1 MLSGCVLHLM
11 MSSIFAL
18 PGADGVL
25 VLFEMMSMLLL
36 LCCLVACYIPP
47 AKFTSKL
54 SSQQTF
60 VFTASW
66 PLCIAHAQNLIMNP
80 NPAPEAPREAPQ
92 PPVLSTELDKK
103 IYGQILGKNFG
114 QVLAE
119 PMSGSVTSDAPDDN
133 VSATTFTAR
142 LKEFTVGRKSLPS
155 LRGTASR
162 GATAISDT
170 TSTSSHGKHVDPET
184 AFRERYLLEL
194 DPNQPL
200 KERIQALK
208 DASKEVEL
216 YSVDTLMALWTVAE
230 DFARATA
237 STDVRIV
244 GYDLLLASVGHSGLD
259 LDERQK
265 FFNLIAIA
273 LPPAHANLQI
283 LALERLTQNGK
294 QLSPFESQ
302 LPGFL
307 DNLLGHVFEA
317 ALQARNHHKRLR
329 LLRSNDP
336 IGEVVNLMSLLV
348 LVENI
353 VKRNPDA
360 YRSDDLATLV
370 DKMHSIFIKTTAS
383 DDIHRAL
390 AIVECLIT
398 SPSFP
403 ASRLV
408 PCVDVLC
415 VLVGAPNFVSESP
428 TRCLHTMLTGRLRHE
443 TLGVLLDFLCIP
455 REEWKPHLVTGAL
468 STLDHVLLMNGTDN
482 FPIIPLQSLSL
493 AFRSVW
499 YSSRA
504 TTLDCLRIVG
514 RLLHDDQVNYRLLRE
529 DWTVLDTTLDEFAKL
544 ANESSSVDENGLQ
557 FRSLV
562 TTSSPLDRYFSNPW
576 SRLLTDD
583 IEIQNRLR
591 CLPSGFEGLWD
602 DLSKEQ
608 KLSVINLCLI
618 LEPFVDDDLW
628 EPMVQFMADE
638 RLLCPPNENW
648 ARHLEVLVFLV
659 VLKPSRTES
668 ARCRVLQEIKNMRA
682 SMPDDQESVS
692 FLDHVTL
699 QILDFLAAEPKMQM
713 LSILAEFTTDYA
725 LYAGVEGFDNVL
737 ETFSQLIGVKTI
749 SESSVWTSLP
759 SEAISILTT
768 CLVQLFRR
776 CLHLS
781 ALKTLK
787 IYKLLVSIAANPT
800 IPDKA
805 RLAAIK
811 LLSRLRCNP
820 NRAVKV
826 VSVPDSQGL
835 AAILC
840 RTETSAQ
847 TQSTSHQTNRVS
859 FNEESQ
865 VVRTGRSSAIGSSRS
880 DRSRS
885 ATRSASG
892 KDRLPRSTPLWM
904 YGSPKGLPDDLPAE
918 ASPVLYVPMDG
929 SVSGSTLDITG
940 WMDTINDILLKG
952 DDWEIYSYLLVHLPS
967 QLSNTLMFDGDA
979 VHIQTL
985 HAMIISQLQTGK
997 VHSPPVITGM
1007 KQGDVALCLL
1017 HTLTILVSY
1026 RERFT
1031 KKQLDDTV
1039 RTFLTSMEK
1048 WDGARKCCIHALA
1061 LCSYELPYHLDKFL
1075 DGVVQKL
1082 SQIITQSHLAIDIL
1096 EFLGGL
1102 VRLPDAYRSTKPML
1116 FRTIFGICK
1125 EYLKNSRR
1133 ERQKHKSMFGSRS
1146 SYIPTRYSNTIVEV
1160 ATSADSSNMNES
1172 LKDLPEYVFAL
1183 AYHVITFWFLAIEI
1197 QERSSHVGWISKNLG
1212 YQDDQ
1217 GNEIME
1223 EQSQVTLDMMHR
1235 TAYSDLG
1242 ETMPS
1247 PDFQDQGSKIMRKT
1261 WLVGMSIVTV
1271 ETFKDSGLT
1280 QITKR
1285 QASGTTYAVFHQQT
1299 APLPPHHVQPRGNVS
1314 SYSSVGGIDILPNHI
1329 LLQLSSTIT
1338 PMPIP
1343 MQPIILPDDDST
1355 RRAISIFDRNDTVDG
1370 HKAGVIY
1377 ISEGQTSEAEILA
1390 NTAGTALYEDFLSGL
1405 GTKVTLQ
1412 NANFNTQGLDRE
1424 ANSDGTHTYAWRDR
1438 VTEIVFHVT
1447 TMMPTDIELDPQCV
1461 NKKRHIGNDFVNI
1474 IFNDSGLPFDID
1486 TFKSQFNYVNIII
1499 TPDSMAVTRRLASNP
1514 GSAFGQSSTQQE
1526 KNKGK
1531 QLDMQPCFKVQ
1542 TVCFPSFPQISPTAT
1557 PKMVSASTLPGFVR
1571 QLALSASVFSLVW
1584 SNREGGEHVSS
1595 WRNRLRAIAKLRE
1608 RYANTGVSANV
1619 SYPDMGTAEDRGGAR
1634 SYLEGDAWK
1643 GTLMMGGLAEEKQMH
1658 LSLDFTRWT

>member
-1 MLSGCVLHLM
+1 MKLNPGRGALQAPV
-11 MSSIFAL
+11 SS
-18 PGADGVL
+18 
-25 VLFEMMSMLLL
+25 
-36 LCCLVACYIPP
+36 
-47 AKFTSKL
+47 
-54 SSQQTF
+54 
-60 VFTASW
+60 
-66 PLCIAHAQNLIMNP
+66 N
-80 NPAPEAPREAPQ
+80 
-92 PPVLSTELDKK
+92 ELDQK
-103 IYGQILGKNFG
+103 IYQQIQGENFG

-119 PMSGSVTSDAPDDN
+119 PMSGSVSSDAPDDN

-142 LKEFTVGRKSLPS
+142 LVTVGRKSLTS
-155 LRGTASR
+155 LRGTSKSAGSTTIPDPAST
-162 GATAISDT
+162 G
-170 TSTSSHGKHVDPET
+170 SHGKRVDPEM
-184 AFRERYLLEL
+184 AFRERYLFEL
-194 DPNQPL
+194 DSSHPL
-200 KERIQALK
+200 KERIQSLK
-208 DASKEVEL
+208 AASKEVEL
-216 YSVDTLMALWTVAE
+216 YSVDTLMTLWAVAE

-244 GYDLLLASVGHSGLD
+244 GYDLILASVNHSGLD
-259 LDERQK
+259 WEERLK
-265 FFNLIAIA
+265 FFNLISIP
-273 LPPAHANLQI
+273 LPTAHANLQI
-283 LALERLTQNGK
+283 LALERLTQKGK

-302 LPGFL
+302 LPVFL
-307 DNLLGHVFEA
+307 DNLLEHVFEA
-317 ALQARNHHKRLR
+317 ALQARNRHKRLR
-329 LLRSNDP
+329 SLRSNDP
-336 IGEVVNLMSLLV
+336 IGEVANLMNLLV
-348 LVENI
+348 LIENI

-360 YRSDDLATLV
+360 YRSEDLATLV
-370 DKMHSIFIKTTAS
+370 DKVHSIITRTTAS
-383 DDIHRAL
+383 DDVHRAF
-390 AIVECLIT
+390 AIFESLIT
-398 SPSFP
+398 FPSFP
-403 ASRLV
+403 VNRVA

-415 VLVGAPNFVSESP
+415 FFIGAPKFVSESP
-428 TRCLHTMLTGRLRHE
+428 TQCLHAMLTGRLRDE
-443 TLGVLLDFLCIP
+443 TLRTLLDFLSTP
-455 REEWKPHLVTGAL
+455 GKDWKPNVLNGAL
-468 STLDHVLLMNGTDN
+468 STLDHVLVMNGVDN
-482 FPIIPLQSLSL
+482 FPVISLQSLSL
-493 AFRSVW
+493 ALKTVW
-499 YSSRA
+499 RSSRA
-504 TTLDCLRIVG
+504 STLDCLRIVG
-514 RLLHDDQVNYRLLRE
+514 RLLHDEQVNHRLLGE
-529 DWTVLDTTLDEFAKL
+529 DWTILETTLDEFANL
-544 ANESSSVDENGLQ
+544 ANEASSVDENVLE

-576 SRLLTDD
+576 SKLLTDD
-583 IEIQNRLR
+583 FEIQNRLR
-591 CLPSGFEGLWD
+591 CLPSAFEGLWD

-608 KLSVINLCLI
+608 KLSVINFCFI
-618 LEPFVDDDLW
+618 LEPFVDDHLW
-628 EPMVQFMADE
+628 EPVVQFMANE

-648 ARHLEVLVFLV
+648 ARHLEVLVHLV

-668 ARCRVLQEIKNMRA
+668 ARCRVLQEIKDVRA
-682 SMPDDQESVS
+682 SVHDDQEKVS
-692 FLDHVTL
+692 FFDHIAMK
-699 QILDFLAAEPKMQM
+699 ILNFLSSETKMQM
-713 LSILAEFTTDYA
+713 FSILAEFTTDYA
-725 LYAGVEGFDNVL
+725 LHASMEVFDNVL
-737 ETFSQLIGVKTI
+737 ETFSLSIGVKPI

-759 SEAISILTT
+759 SEATSALTT
-768 CLVQLFRR
+768 SLVQLFRQ
-776 CLHLS
+776 CLGFS
-781 ALKTLK
+781 ASKTLK
-787 IYKLLVSIAANPT
+787 VYNVLVSIAASPN
-800 IPDKA
+800 IPDRA
-805 RLAAIK
+805 RLTAIK

-820 NRAVKV
+820 DRAVKV
-826 VSVPDSQGL
+826 VPIPDSQGL

-840 RTETSAQ
+840 RTEASAD
-847 TQSTSHQTNRVS
+847 THSTSHQTNRVS

-865 VVRTGRSSAIGSSRS
+865 MVRTGRSSAIGTSRS

-892 KDRLPRSTPLWM
+892 RERLPKPTPPLWM
-904 YGSPKGLPDDLPAE
+904 YGSSKGLSDDLPAE
-918 ASPVLYVPMDG
+918 ASPVVYVSMDS
-929 SVSGSTLDITG
+929 SVSGPTLDLSG

-952 DDWEIYSYLLVHLPS
+952 DEWEIYSYLLVHLPS
-967 QLSNTLMFDGDA
+967 QLSNTLMFAGDA
-979 VHIQTL
+979 LHIQTL
-985 HAMIISQLQTGK
+985 HTLIISQLQTGK
-997 VHSPPVITGM
+997 VHTPPTGTGM

-1031 KKQLDDTV
+1031 RKQLDDTV

-1048 WDGARKCCIHALA
+1048 WDGARKCCIHAFA

-1075 DGVVQKL
+1075 DGIVQKM

-1102 VRLPDAYRSTKPML
+1102 VRLPDAYRSTNRML

-1133 ERQKHKSMFGSRS
+1133 ERQKHKSMFGSRM
-1146 SYIPTRYSNTIVEV
+1146 SYIPTRHSNTVVEL
-1160 ATSADSSNMNES
+1160 ATSAESSSMNDSQ
-1172 LKDLPEYVFAL
+1172 KDLPEYVFAL
-1183 AYHVITFWFLAIEI
+1183 AYHVITFWFLAIDI

-1212 YQDDQ
+1212 YQDDY

-1247 PDFQDQGSKIMRKT
+1247 PAFKDQGNKIMKKT
-1261 WLVGMSIVTV
+1261 WLVGMSIITV

-1280 QITKR
+1280 QIAKR
-1285 QASGTTYAVFHQQT
+1285 QASGTTYAVFDQQI
-1299 APLPPHHVQPRGNVS
+1299 APLPLHHVQPRSNVS
-1314 SYSSVGGIDILPNHI
+1314 SYSSVGGISILPNHI

-1355 RRAISIFDRNDTVDG
+1355 RRAISMFDRNDTVDG

-1377 ISEGQTSEAEILA
+1377 ISKAQKSEAEILA
-1390 NTAGTALYEDFLSGL
+1390 NTSGTALYEDFLSGL
-1405 GTKVTLQ
+1405 GTKVSLQ
-1412 NANFNTQGLDRE
+1412 NAKFNTQGLDRE

-1447 TMMPTDIELDPQCV
+1447 TMMPTDLEHDPQCV

-1499 TPDSMAVTRRLASNP
+1499 TPDSMAVTRRVASNSDP
-1514 GSAFGQSSTQQE
+1514 TLGQPRTKQE
-1526 KNKGK
+1526 NDKAKHLGV
-1531 QLDMQPCFKVQ
+1531 QPCFKVQ
-1542 TVCFPSFPQISPTAT
+1542 TVCFPSFPQISPAAT
-1557 PKMVSASTLPGFVR
+1557 PKMVSASNLPGFVR
-1571 QLALSASVFSLVW
+1571 QLALNASVFSLVW

>member
-1 MLSGCVLHLM
+1 M
-11 MSSIFAL
+11 
-18 PGADGVL
+18 
-25 VLFEMMSMLLL
+25 
-36 LCCLVACYIPP
+36 
-47 AKFTSKL
+47 
-54 SSQQTF
+54 
-60 VFTASW
+60 
-66 PLCIAHAQNLIMNP
+66 NLNLG
-80 NPAPEAPREAPQ
+80 RGAPQ
-92 PPVLSTELDKK
+92 APVSSNELDKK
-103 IYGQILGKNFG
+103 IYEQIQGNNSG

-119 PMSGSVTSDAPDDN
+119 PMSGSVNSDAPDDN

-142 LKEFTVGRKSLPS
+142 LVTVGRKSLTS
-155 LRGTASR
+155 LRGTSKSAGS
-162 GATAISDT
+162 TAIPDP
-170 TSTSSHGKHVDPET
+170 TSTGSHGKHVDPEM

-194 DPNQPL
+194 DPSQPL
-200 KERIQALK
+200 KERIQSLK
-208 DASKEVEL
+208 AASKEVEL
-216 YSVDTLMALWTVAE
+216 YSVDTLMALWAVAE

-244 GYDLLLASVGHSGLD
+244 GYDLLLASVNHSGLD
-259 LDERQK
+259 WDERLK
-265 FFNLIAIA
+265 FFNLISTP
-273 LPPAHANLQI
+273 LPTAHANLQI
-283 LALERLTQNGK
+283 LALERLTQKGK

-302 LPGFL
+302 LPVFL
-307 DNLLGHVFEA
+307 DNLLEHVFEA
-317 ALQARNHHKRLR
+317 ALQARNRHKRLR
-329 LLRSNDP
+329 SLRSNDP
-336 IGEVVNLMSLLV
+336 IGEVVNLMNLLI
-348 LVENI
+348 LIENI

-360 YRSDDLATLV
+360 YRSEDLATLV
-370 DKMHSIFIKTTAS
+370 DKVHSIITRTTAS
-383 DDIHRAL
+383 DDVHRAF
-390 AIVECLIT
+390 AIFKSLIT
-398 SPSFP
+398 FPSFP
-403 ASRLV
+403 ANRVAS
-408 PCVDVLC
+408 CVDVLC
-415 VLVGAPNFVSESP
+415 FFIGAPKFVSESP
-428 TRCLHTMLTGRLRHE
+428 TQCLHAMLTGRLRDE
-443 TLGVLLDFLCIP
+443 TLRTLLDFLSTP
-455 REEWKPHLVTGAL
+455 RDDWKPNVLTGAL
-468 STLDHVLLMNGTDN
+468 STLDHVLVMNGVDN

-493 AFRSVW
+493 ALKSVW
-499 YSSRA
+499 RSSRA
-504 TTLDCLRIVG
+504 STLDCLRIVG
-514 RLLHDDQVNYRLLRE
+514 RLLHDDRVNHRLLGE
-529 DWTVLDTTLDEFAKL
+529 DWTILETTLDEFANL
-544 ANESSSVDENGLQ
+544 ANEASSVDENVLE

-576 SRLLTDD
+576 SKLLTDD
-583 IEIQNRLR
+583 LEIQNRLR
-591 CLPSGFEGLWD
+591 CLPSAFEGLWD

-608 KLSVINLCLI
+608 KLSVINLCFI
-618 LEPFVDDDLW
+618 LEPFVDDQLW
-628 EPMVQFMADE
+628 EPVVQFMANE
-638 RLLCPPNENW
+638 LLLCPPNENW
-648 ARHLEVLVFLV
+648 ARHLEVLVHLV

-668 ARCRVLQEIKNMRA
+668 ARCRVLQEIKDVRA
-682 SMPDDQESVS
+682 SVHDDQENVS
-692 FLDHVTL
+692 FLDHIAM
-699 QILDFLAAEPKMQM
+699 QILNSLSAETKMQM
-713 LSILAEFTTDYA
+713 FSILAEFTTDYA
-725 LYAGVEGFDNVL
+725 LHASMEIFDNVL
-737 ETFSQLIGVKTI
+737 ETFSQLIGVKPI

-759 SEAISILTT
+759 SEAPSALTT
-768 CLVQLFRR
+768 SLVQLFRQ
-776 CLHLS
+776 CLGFS
-781 ALKTLK
+781 ASKTLK
-787 IYKLLVSIAANPT
+787 VYSVLVSIAASPT
-800 IPDKA
+800 IPDRA
-805 RLAAIK
+805 RLTAIK

-820 NRAVKV
+820 DRAVKV
-826 VSVPDSQGL
+826 VPIPDSQGL

-840 RTETSAQ
+840 RTEASAD
-847 TQSTSHQTNRVS
+847 THSTSHQTNRVS

-865 VVRTGRSSAIGSSRS
+865 MARTGRSSAIGTSRS

-892 KDRLPRSTPLWM
+892 RERLPKPTPPLWM
-904 YGSPKGLPDDLPAE
+904 YGSSKGLSDDPPAE
-918 ASPVLYVPMDG
+918 ASPVVYVSMDS
-929 SVSGSTLDITG
+929 SVSGPTLDISG

-952 DDWEIYSYLLVHLPS
+952 DEWEIYSYLLVHLPS
-967 QLSNTLMFDGDA
+967 QLSNTLMFAGDA
-979 VHIQTL
+979 LHIQTL
-985 HAMIISQLQTGK
+985 HTLIISQLQTGK
-997 VHSPPVITGM
+997 VHSPPTVTGM

-1061 LCSYELPYHLDKFL
+1061 LCSYELPFHLDKFL
-1075 DGVVQKL
+1075 DGVVQKM

-1102 VRLPDAYRSTKPML
+1102 VRLPDAFRSTNRML

-1133 ERQKHKSMFGSRS
+1133 ERQKRKSMFDSRT
-1146 SYIPTRYSNTIVEV
+1146 SYIPARHSNTIVEV
-1160 ATSADSSNMNES
+1160 ATSAESSSMNDSQ
-1172 LKDLPEYVFAL
+1172 KDLPEYVFAL

-1212 YQDDQ
+1212 FQDDF

-1247 PDFQDQGSKIMRKT
+1247 PAFKDQGNKIMKKT
-1261 WLVGMSIVTV
+1261 WLVGMSIITV

-1280 QITKR
+1280 QIAKR
-1285 QASGTTYAVFHQQT
+1285 QASGTTYAVFDQQT
-1299 APLPPHHVQPRGNVS
+1299 APLPLHHVQPRSNVS
-1314 SYSSVGGIDILPNHI
+1314 SYSSVGGINLLPNHI

-1343 MQPIILPDDDST
+1343 MQPIILPDNDST
-1355 RRAISIFDRNDTVDG
+1355 RRAISMFDRNDTVDG

-1377 ISEGQTSEAEILA
+1377 ISKAQNSEAEILA
-1390 NTAGTALYEDFLSGL
+1390 NTSGTALYEDFLSGL
-1405 GTKVTLQ
+1405 GTKVSLQ

-1424 ANSDGTHTYAWRDR
+1424 ATSDGTHTYAWRDR

-1447 TMMPTDIELDPQCV
+1447 TMMPTDLEHDPQCV

-1499 TPDSMAVTRRLASNP
+1499 TPDSMAVPRRLASSSD
-1514 GSAFGQSSTQQE
+1514 SALGQLRTKWE
-1526 KNKGK
+1526 NDKAK
-1531 QLDMQPCFKVQ
+1531 QLGVQPCFKVQ
-1542 TVCFPSFPQISPTAT
+1542 TVCFPSFPQISPAAT
-1557 PKMVSASTLPGFVR
+1557 PKMVSASNLPGFVR
-1571 QLALSASVFSLVW
+1571 QLALNASVFSHVW

>member
-1 MLSGCVLHLM
+1 MNLNPGRGGPQAPV
-11 MSSIFAL
+11 SS
-18 PGADGVL
+18 
-25 VLFEMMSMLLL
+25 S
-36 LCCLVACYIPP
+36 
-47 AKFTSKL
+47 
-54 SSQQTF
+54 
-60 VFTASW
+60 
-66 PLCIAHAQNLIMNP
+66 
-80 NPAPEAPREAPQ
+80 
-92 PPVLSTELDKK
+92 ELDKK
-103 IYGQILGKNFG
+103 VYGQIQGENFG
-114 QVLAE
+114 HVLAE
-119 PMSGSVTSDAPDDN
+119 PMSGRVTSDAPEDN
-133 VSATTFTAR
+133 VSANTFTAR
-142 LKEFTVGRKSLPS
+142 FKELTTVGRKSLTS
-155 LRGTASR
+155 LRGTAGR
-162 GATAISDT
+162 GTGSTASPDLA
-170 TSTSSHGKHVDPET
+170 SASSHGKHVDPET
-184 AFRERYLLEL
+184 SFRERYLLQL
-194 DPNQPL
+194 DPSQPL
-200 KERIQALK
+200 KERMQSLK
-208 DASKEVEL
+208 AASKEVEL
-216 YSVDTLMALWTVAE
+216 YSVDTLMAIWAVAE
-230 DFARATA
+230 DFTRATA
-237 STDVRIV
+237 SIDVRIV
-244 GYDLLLASVGHSGLD
+244 GYDLILASVSHSGLV
-259 LDERQK
+259 LDERLK
-265 FFNLIAIA
+265 FFNLISIP
-273 LPPAHANLQI
+273 LPTAHANLQI
-283 LALERLTQNGK
+283 LALERLTRKGE

-302 LPGFL
+302 LPVFL
-307 DNLLGHVFEA
+307 HNLLEYVFEA
-317 ALQARNHHKRLR
+317 ALQARYHHKRQR
-329 LLRSNDP
+329 SLRSNDP
-336 IGEVVNLMSLLV
+336 IGEEVSLMNLLV
-348 LVENI
+348 LVERI

-360 YRSDDLATLV
+360 FRSDDLATLI
-370 DKMHSIFIKTTAS
+370 DKLHSIFTRTTAS
-383 DDIHRAL
+383 DDIHRSL
-390 AIVECLIT
+390 AIFECLIT

-403 ASRLV
+403 FNRLAG
-408 PCVDVLC
+408 CVDVLC
-415 VLVGAPNFVSESP
+415 VLIGKPNFVSESP
-428 TRCLHTMLTGRLRHE
+428 VRCLHKMLTGRLRHV
-443 TLGVLLDFLCIP
+443 TLQILLDILSRP
-455 REEWKPHLVTGAL
+455 REESKPNVLIGAF
-468 STLDHVLLMNGTDN
+468 STLDHVLVMNGADN
-482 FPIIPLQSLSL
+482 FPIIPLQSLSI

-499 YSSRA
+499 RSSR
-504 TTLDCLRIVG
+504 TSTLDCIRIVG
-514 RLLHDDQVNYRLLRE
+514 RLLHDDQIKYRLLGE
-529 DWTVLDTTLDEFAKL
+529 DWTILEATLDEFAKL
-544 ANESSSVDENGLQ
+544 ANESSSVDENVLE
-557 FRSLV
+557 FRSVV
-562 TTSSPLDRYFSNPW
+562 TSSSPLDRYFSNPW

-583 IEIQNRLR
+583 VEIQNKLR

-602 DLSKEQ
+602 DLSREQ
-608 KLSVINLCLI
+608 KFSVINLCFI

-628 EPMVQFMADE
+628 EPVVQFMADE

-648 ARHLEVLVFLV
+648 ARHLEVLVHLV

-668 ARCRVLQEIKNMRA
+668 ARCRVLQEIKDVHA
-682 SMPDDQESVS
+682 SVNNDQESVS
-692 FLDHVTL
+692 FFDHIAL
-699 QILDFLAAEPKMQM
+699 QILDSLAAEPKMQM
-713 LSILAEFTTDYA
+713 LSVLTEFTVDYA
-725 LYAGVEGFDNVL
+725 LHASMDVFDNII
-737 ETFSQLIGVKTI
+737 EIFCQSIGAKMI
-749 SESSVWTSLP
+749 PEFSVWTSLP

-768 CLVQLFRR
+768 CLVQLFRQ
-776 CLHLS
+776 CLPLS
-781 ALKTLK
+781 AWKTVK
-787 IYKLLVSIAANPT
+787 IYKVLVSIAASPT

-805 RLAAIK
+805 RLTAIK
-811 LLSRLRCNP
+811 LLSRLRCDP
-820 NRAVKV
+820 NRAVEV
-826 VSVPDSQGL
+826 VPVPDSQGL

-840 RTETSAQ
+840 RTEASAH
-847 TQSTSHQTNRVS
+847 TQSTYHHTNRVS

-865 VVRTGRSSAIGSSRS
+865 MVRTGRSSAIGSSRS

-892 KDRLPRSTPLWM
+892 RERLPRPTPPLWM
-904 YGSPKGLPDDLPAE
+904 YGTSKGLPDDPPAA
-918 ASPVLYVPMDG
+918 ASAVVYVSMDS
-929 SVSGSTLDITG
+929 SVSGHTLDISE

-967 QLSNTLMFDGDA
+967 QLSNTVMFDGDA
-979 VHIQTL
+979 PHMQTL
-985 HAMIISQLQTGK
+985 HTLLISQLQTGK
-997 VHSPPVITGM
+997 VHCPPTITGM

-1061 LCSYELPYHLDKFL
+1061 LCSHELPYHLDKFL
-1075 DGVVQKL
+1075 DGVVQKM

-1116 FRTIFGICK
+1116 FRTVFGICK
-1125 EYLKNSRR
+1125 EHLKHSRR
-1133 ERQKHKSMFGSRS
+1133 ERQKHKSMSS
-1146 SYIPTRYSNTIVEV
+1146 SKTSYIPTRYSSTIAEV
-1160 ATSADSSNMNES
+1160 ATSAESSNVNDS
-1172 LKDLPEYVFAL
+1172 QKDLPEYVFAL

-1212 YQDDQ
+1212 YQDDR

-1247 PDFQDQGSKIMRKT
+1247 PDFKDQGNKVLSKT

-1299 APLPPHHVQPRGNVS
+1299 APLPPHHVQPRSSFS

-1343 MQPIILPDDDST
+1343 MQPIILPDDEST
-1355 RRAISIFDRNDTVDG
+1355 RRAISMFDHSDTVDG

-1377 ISEGQTSEAEILA
+1377 VSKAQTSEAEILA
-1390 NTAGTALYEDFLSGL
+1390 NTTGTALYEDFLSGL
-1405 GTKVTLQ
+1405 GTKVGLQ
-1412 NANFNTQGLDRE
+1412 NAKFNTQGLDRE

-1447 TMMPTDIELDPQCV
+1447 TMMPTDLEHDAQCV

-1499 TPDSMAVTRRLASNP
+1499 TPDSMAVPRRL
-1514 GSAFGQSSTQQE
+1514 GSISDGALSQSSTQQG
-1526 KNKGK
+1526 NDKGK
-1531 QLDMQPCFKVQ
+1531 QSDMQPCFKVQ
-1542 TVCFPSFPQISPTAT
+1542 TVCSPSFPQISPAAT
-1557 PKMVSASTLPGFVR
+1557 PKMVSVSTLPGFVR
-1571 QLALSASVFSLVW
+1571 QLALNASVFSLVW

-1634 SYLEGDAWK
+1634 SYLEGDAWN